1 MVKHG
6 ALATIGIDY
15 YKLGYQTGLMAAKI
29 LKGEAK
35 PQTMPIEKQQDM
47 KVTVNETEAKILGIT
62 FPEDLLKNAEIV
74 K

>member
-1 MVKHG
+1 
-6 ALATIGIDY
+6 
-15 YKLGYQTGLMAAKI
+15 MAAKI